1 VSRGQDL
8 AHHIEDGIVLKGIA
22 DLLQLLKQPL
32 QDMALNRV
40 ARDEIENEA
49 VLALAVAVD
58 ASHPLLQAVRIP
70 RDVIIEEDVADLK
83 VDALASRFGCDQN
96 LDRALPELLFR
107 MQACAGLV
115 AGTRLHAAVDAAEA
129 KTPGL
134 QSVHEVVQRVLELG
148 EQEQALLGTIEEAL
162 LLK

>member
-22 DLLQLLKQPL
+22 DLLQLLKQPV

-83 VDALASRFGCDQN
+83 VDARCDASPR
-96 LDRALPELLFR
+96 
-107 MQACAGLV
+107 
-115 AGTRLHAAVDAAEA
+115 T
-129 KTPGL
+129 
-134 QSVHEVVQRVLELG
+134 
-148 EQEQALLGTIEEAL
+148 
-162 LLK
+162 